1 MVTKISLRSQ
11 HCLILLCKEYT
22 ACNNQVDAV
31 FPTLVQTQ
39 TEHSVASTIKDYLVS
54 DGRFRR

>member
-11 HCLILLCKEYT
+11 CLILRFKKYT

-39 TEHSVASTIKDYLVS
+39 IEHSVASTIKDYLV
-54 DGRFRR
+54 GFRW